1 MQRPGGVS
9 VVAVAFGFAA
19 IYLCVVG
26 GITLASSEIEPNR
39 AAMLLLLALLRA
51 GPYILLLAGACA
63 ALIGWG
69 LWRMNNWARRAAMLA
84 AAIGVVMLVP
94 GVSSRVL
101 GWTFAV
107 SGAGMIARVILV
119 WYLWRE
125 DVAQAFLGE
134 TDERL
139 PGR

>member
-1 MQRPGGVS
+1 MQRPRGVS
-9 VVAVAFGFAA
+9 VVAAAFGLAA
-19 IYLCVVG
+19 IYLCAMG
-26 GITLASSEIEPNR
+26 GITLASTEIEPNR

-63 ALIGWG
+63 ATISWG

-107 SGAGMIARVILV
+107 SGVGMIARVMVV

-125 DVAQAFLGE
+125 DVAQPFQGE
-134 TDERL
+134 AD
-139 PGR
+139 G